1 MSAAQEYVDAVLNG
15 DVIAG
20 KKIIQACQRFNKD
33 MERQRTNDFP
43 YYFDENIETTV
54 LKFAESLPTTD
65 GKKLKL
71 ARFQKWWLSNL
82 YSWREEVTNDLIGL
96 LSQWHVRIVKPILP
110 R

>member
-43 YYFDENIETTV
+43 YYFTI
-54 LKFAESLPTTD
+54 
-65 GKKLKL
+65 
-71 ARFQKWWLSNL
+71 
-82 YSWREEVTNDLIGL
+82 I
-96 LSQWHVRIVKPILP
+96 
-110 R
+110 